1 MSFGVG
7 FGDIVKAIGL
17 AKHVVTTY
25 RSAPNQVKEL
35 ADEISGLLGVLEG
48 AYDILRRRERD
59 LAEYERNTLLSIL
72 QGYTTILNKL
82 RKLYNENHTL
92 AAIASHGIGSNARKI
107 GKRLA
112 FEPDAIKDYRQEIIH
127 YNAMLSSFMG
137 LLNTY
142 KVETLVEYKSA
153 QEDQQLLAWLTLL
166 DFGKQHTDRLRRR
179 QPGTGTWLIASD
191 QFQAWLDQPQTTLLC
206 PGMPGAGK
214 SFIASITID
223 YLQEIYSHDEETC
236 ITFLLCDFNSQ
247 QEQCPEDLL
256 ANLLKQ
262 LIQRRPISTNL
273 QELFLQ
279 YKSKPPGC
287 RPMMDELLGCL
298 ATAISSYERV
308 FLIIDA
314 LDEYKT
320 ENRSR
325 LLEEIFRLQDAS
337 KLSVFATLRP
347 IQELLSMFEESG
359 IPLHVLEIRAHQDDI
374 HKFLDS
380 KIIDNLRFLK
390 RRPQEEREKI
400 HLEIKKKH
408 RPSS

>member
-1 MSFGVG
+1 
-7 FGDIVKAIGL
+7 
-17 AKHVVTTY
+17 
-25 RSAPNQVKEL
+25 
-35 ADEISGLLGVLEG
+35 VLEG
-48 AYDILRRRERD
+48 AHDVLLRRKRD
-59 LAEYERNTLLSIL
+59 LAEYEWNTLLSIL

-82 RKLYNENHTL
+82 REMCNENHTL
-92 AAIASHGIGSNARKI
+92 ATIASHGIGSHARKI

-112 FEPDAIKDYRQEIIH
+112 FEPDAIKDYRREIIH

-142 KVETLVEYKSA
+142 VRHWFDSTINALLSPLPSPVISDTHQKVETLVEYKSA
-153 QEDQQLLAWLTLL
+153 QEDQQLLAWLTQL

-179 QPGTGTWLIASD
+179 QPETGTWVIVSE

-223 YLQEIYSHDEETC
+223 FLQEVYSHDRETC

-256 ANLLKQ
+256 ENLLKQ
-262 LIQRRPISTNL
+262 LIQSRPIPTDL

-308 FLIIDA
+308 FLIVDA

-320 ENRSR
+320 ENRTR
-325 LLEEIFRLQDAS
+325 FLEEIFRLQDAS
-337 KLSVFATLRP
+337 RLNVFATMRP
-347 IQELLSMFEESG
+347 IQELLSVFEESG

-374 HKFLDS
+374 NKFLDR
-380 KIIDNLRFLK
+380 KIMDNLQFLK
-390 RRPQEEREKI
+390 KRSQEEREKI
-400 HLEIKKKH
+400 QLEI
-408 RPSS
+408 RTSIGQAADGM